1 MLQDQLGPT
10 VRDTATTFFSL
21 YVNDRW
27 GEYTSEIEEAYNDA
41 VTEFIADTLPDYSDV
56 THYEGTE
63 DQLED
68 IADAFSTHI
77 VNDFQA
83 HEDHGS
89 PHEWSESNTIY
100 HSDIWAIYHHNES
113 ECDEYLG
120 EIALDGVSSL
130 SEIASYLVG
139 MYASGAASGEL
150 YSASQAV
157 EVGQDEF
164 LALLKDA
171 AKTVS

>member
-1 MLQDQLGPT
+1 MLQDQLGPI

-21 YVNDRW
+21 YVNDGW
-27 GEYTSEIEEAYNDA
+27 GEYASEIEEAYNDA
-41 VTEFIADTLPDYSDV
+41 VTEFLADTLPDYSDV
-56 THYEGTE
+56 THYEGID

-68 IADAFSTHI
+68 IAEAFCTHI
-77 VNDFQA
+77 EDDFQA
-83 HEDHGS
+83 HEDSGS

-100 HSDIWAIYHHNES
+100 TADIWAIYHNNES

-120 EIALDGVSSL
+120 EIDITGMGSL
-130 SEIASYLVG
+130 SEIAAYLVG
-139 MYASGAASGEL
+139 MYASGVASGEL
-150 YSASQAV
+150 YSASQVV
-157 EVGQDEF
+157 EAGQDEF